1 MDGFAQVLERK
12 RQGSLKVYLGYAA
25 GVGKTFAMLQE
36 AHRLRAEGFDVVI
49 GYVEPHDR
57 PATLEGMEGLELL
70 PTRAC
75 ERGGSVFQELDV
87 AAILQ
92 RKPQIVLVDELA
104 HTNTVPDSAGL
115 NTRMQAG
122 NEKRYMDVLEVL
134 EQGINVISTLNVQH
148 LESVAAR
155 VEQATGVSVRE
166 RLPDAVLRRADQVVN
181 VDVSKEELR
190 ERLRQGRIYPAKQA
204 EKALGSFFSYE
215 NLSFLREI
223 CLREASGDQGRRI
236 EAQKLLSRD
245 ATGDAVEAV
254 MVALSSLPTDAEVII
269 RRGVRMASQLGSP
282 CYVVYVRRPSES
294 PLRID
299 AGVQRLLQHNLQL
312 ASRLGAEVVQLNGVD
327 VAETLVNFVSER
339 NVRHAF
345 FGKSRLTPLRERL
358 RGSFLLDFL
367 HEAVGVDVHIANIVP
382 KELD

>member
-1 MDGFAQVLERK
+1 MDCFAQVLERK
-12 RQGSLKVYLGYAA
+12 RQGSLKIYLGYAA

-36 AHRLRAEGFDVVI
+36 AHRLLQEGFDVVV

-57 PATLEGMEGLELL
+57 QATLQLMDGLECM
-70 PTRAC
+70 PTRLC
-75 ERGGSVFQELDV
+75 PRGTSVFNELDV

-92 RKPQIVLVDELA
+92 RRPHIVLVDELA
-104 HTNTVPDSAGL
+104 HTNT
-115 NTRMQAG
+115 QAD
-122 NEKRYMDVLEVL
+122 NADPNCPPLHEKRYMDVLEIL

-155 VEQATGVSVRE
+155 VESSTGVSIRE

-190 ERLRQGRIYPAKQA
+190 ERLRQGRIYPVAQA
-204 EKALGSFFSYE
+204 EKALGSFFSYQ

-223 CLREASGDQGRRI
+223 CLREVSGDQGRRI
-236 EAQKLLSRD
+236 DAQKLLSRH

-254 MVALSSLPTDAEVII
+254 MVALSSIPTDAEVLI
-269 RRGVRMASQLGSP
+269 RRGMRMASQLGSP
-282 CYVVYVRRPSES
+282 CYVVYVQRPNES

-299 AGVQRLLQHNLQL
+299 AGVQRVLQHNLQL
-312 ASRLGAEVVQLNGVD
+312 ASRLGAEVVQLEGHD
-327 VAETLVNFVSER
+327 VAETLVNFVSEY

-358 RGSFLLDFL
+358 RGSFLLNFL
-367 HEAVGVDVHIANIVP
+367 HEAVGVDVHIANTVP
-382 KELD
+382 KHLD